1 VPALTE
7 EQRAAYRARVDRLRA
22 IGPGRPIRASDW
34 SDLVGIVDTLLGAI
48 PATTAA
54 TTVAPHDHAEEV
66 TVAWLDARLR
76 SLVERGSLADPAA
89 TQRLEAIERR
99 VDAIAASLQSVDD
112 RIDVVGAQVV
122 PLVTDDRVRRAEV
135 NSVALK
141 VQSMTDARESVT
153 QLRTSLDQIRTEVR
167 RAIDVGTQ
175 FDDVRTRVA
184 ALDDFREALSGPS
197 GDLLDR
203 SAVASMIQAATAGLV
218 TTDDLG
224 VAIASIPPAVIDDA
238 RFEQLGSRVLE
249 DVTPKLDQLR
259 IDTTTTIDTRLAT
272 VDARIADGLRASIGP
287 VAEEL
292 RTSLTTAVATPLASR
307 LSQLEGAVATSQE
320 SFDQLTGRLQTLNT
334 FTREQLAV
342 IDVDRLRLD
351 TELRR
356 IDTESSGLVER
367 IGSLREEL
375 VVINPDVI
383 HRIPVFERF
392 RPPHQ

>member
-1 VPALTE
+1 VVTSPA
-7 EQRAAYRARVDRLRA
+7 
-22 IGPGRPIRASDW
+22 
-34 SDLVGIVDTLLGAI
+34 
-48 PATTAA
+48 
-54 TTVAPHDHAEEV
+54 
-66 TVAWLDARLR
+66 
-76 SLVERGSLADPAA
+76 
-89 TQRLEAIERR
+89 
-99 VDAIAASLQSVDD
+99 
-112 RIDVVGAQVV
+112 
-122 PLVTDDRVRRAEV
+122 
-135 NSVALK
+135 
-141 VQSMTDARESVT
+141 
-153 QLRTSLDQIRTEVR
+153 
-167 RAIDVGTQ
+167 
-175 FDDVRTRVA
+175 
-184 ALDDFREALSGPS
+184 
-197 GDLLDR
+197 
-203 SAVASMIQAATAGLV
+203 
-218 TTDDLG
+218 